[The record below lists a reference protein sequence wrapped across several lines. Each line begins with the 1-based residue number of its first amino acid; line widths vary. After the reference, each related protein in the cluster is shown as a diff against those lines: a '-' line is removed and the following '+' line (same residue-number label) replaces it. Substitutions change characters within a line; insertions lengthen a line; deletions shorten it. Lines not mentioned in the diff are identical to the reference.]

1 MRAVG
6 KLIIAGG
13 PRTGKTTLADSM
25 SSSNVGHTD
34 ELIPLGW
41 SKGSVTVVAW
51 IDNPNLDVIEGV
63 TVLRGL
69 RKWLR
74 LNDAGKPC
82 DKLVYLRGPFE
93 ELNRG
98 QAAMTRGCWS
108 VFQQIRPYLQDRGV
122 TVEVRDKCD

>member
-1 MRAVG
+1 MKTVD

-13 PRTGKTTLADSM
+13 PRTGKTTLADSV

-41 SKGSVTVVAW
+41 SKARGTVVAW
-51 IDNPNLDVIEGV
+51 IDDPNLDVIEGV

-74 LNDAGKPC
+74 HSAVGKPC

-93 ELNRG
+93 ELNPG
-98 QAAMTRGCWS
+98 QVAMTKGCWS
-108 VFQQIRPYLQDRGV
+108 VFQQIRPYLQKRGV
-122 TVEVRDKCD
+122 VVEVRDKCA

>member
-1 MRAVG
+1 
-6 KLIIAGG
+6 
-13 PRTGKTTLADSM
+13 M

-41 SKGSVTVVAW
+41 SKASETVIAW
-51 IDNPNLDVIEGV
+51 IDNPALDVIEGV

-74 LNDAGKPC
+74 LNVTGKPC
-82 DKLVYLRGPFE
+82 DKLIYLRGPFE

-98 QAAMTRGCWS
+98 QVAMTKGCRS
-108 VFQQIRPYLQDRGV
+108 VFRQIRPYLQKRGV
-122 TVEVRDKCD
+122 VVEVRDKCD